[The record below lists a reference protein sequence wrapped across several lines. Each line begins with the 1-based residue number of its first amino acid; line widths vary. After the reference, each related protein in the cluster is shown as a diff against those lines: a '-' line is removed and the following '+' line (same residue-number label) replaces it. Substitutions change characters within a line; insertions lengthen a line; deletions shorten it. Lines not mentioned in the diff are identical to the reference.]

1 VTQKVSVD
9 VVIDN
14 INQVNRVINQHGAT
28 PLPAETAVQLLAV
41 RSNLAIASAL
51 LVLAD
56 AVSSNKRPPAD
67 DGRD

>member
-9 VVIDN
+9 AVIDN
-14 INQVNRVINQHGAT
+14 INQVNSVINQHGAT
-28 PLPAETAVQLLAV
+28 PLPADTAARILAV

-56 AVSSNKRPPAD
+56 AVASTKRSSAD